1 MRRTGELSVRTPEG
15 VTFSF
20 RLASP
25 LPRAFARAIDL
36 VVVVLAWI
44 LLGFRL
50 SFLELLSSTVAL
62 AIFIIVAFIVQQGY
76 AIAFEY
82 HWDGQTLGK
91 RALGLRV
98 MDENGF
104 PPTFA
109 QVVVRNLLRFAD
121 VLPLGYALGGTIAV
135 LSPRLQRLGD
145 LAAGTVVIRTE
156 VAALPD
162 PRRIR
167 PDRFNSLRRHPAAVA
182 RLRQALSPAEA
193 RLAYRALLRRDELDP
208 AERVR
213 LFADLAAHIQEQ
225 VRLPAEATDNLS
237 PEAFV
242 RNAVDVLLERKG

>member
-1 MRRTGELSVRTPEG
+1 MRRSGELSVRTPEG

-36 VVVVLAWI
+36 IVVGLLWI
-44 LLGFRL
+44 LLGIL
-50 SFLELLSSTVAL
+50 VAILELFVSNL
-62 AIFIIVAFIVQQGY
+62 AIAVYIVVAFIIQQGY
-76 AIAFEY
+76 AIALEY
-82 HWDGQTLGK
+82 HWGGQTLGK

-98 MDENGF
+98 LDENGF

-109 QVVVRNLLRFAD
+109 QIVVRNLLRFAD
-121 VLPLGYALGGTIAV
+121 VLPIGYALGGSAAL

-182 RLRQALSPAEA
+182 RLRQALTPAEA
-193 RLAYRALLRRDELDP
+193 RLAYRALIRRDEMDP

-213 LFADLAAHIQEQ
+213 LFADLASHIQEQ